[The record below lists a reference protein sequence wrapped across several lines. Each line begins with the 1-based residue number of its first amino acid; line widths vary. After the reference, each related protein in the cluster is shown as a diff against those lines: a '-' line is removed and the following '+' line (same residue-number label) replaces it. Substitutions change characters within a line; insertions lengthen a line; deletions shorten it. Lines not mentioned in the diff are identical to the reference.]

1 MSGLIGGRK
10 EKRSEWDQETAFLV
24 DCGTSPTER
33 DSVDWP
39 WTGEEATT
47 QGWVGEGV
55 RGCYESRQSVT
66 SAPLRGQ
73 LDGNWHSDSDAGF
86 RMGEVMT
93 LRLCFGSTPP
103 SRLD

>member
-10 EKRSEWDQETAFLV
+10 SKRSEWDQETAFLV

-47 QGWVGEGV
+47 QGWLGRV
-55 RGCYESRQSVT
+55 R
-66 SAPLRGQ
+66 AA
-73 LDGNWHSDSDAGF
+73 LDS
-86 RMGEVMT
+86 
-93 LRLCFGSTPP
+93 LP
-103 SRLD
+103 SYLLEMAQRTKQDGGTE

>member
-10 EKRSEWDQETAFLV
+10 SKRSEWDQETAFLV

-47 QGWVGEGV
+47 PGWVGETGLELYGMELLTI
-55 RGCYESRQSVT
+55 RLYHSNRTPIEFKELYLYYPSV
-66 SAPLRGQ
+66 LLFHYLVQ
-73 LDGNWHSDSDAGF
+73 
-86 RMGEVMT
+86 
-93 LRLCFGSTPP
+93 
-103 SRLD
+103 

>member
-10 EKRSEWDQETAFLV
+10 SKRSEWDQETAFLV

-55 RGCYESRQSVT
+55 QRLSSRNCRRSG
-66 SAPLRGQ
+66 A
-73 LDGNWHSDSDAGF
+73 DSDEAAYARADF
-86 RMGEVMT
+86 PRVT
-93 LRLCFGSTPP
+93 A
-103 SRLD
+103 